1 MLCRLAVCRLVHQ
14 RSDRTDYVLR
24 VAASPTLGSAG
35 NLGSDERTFSA
46 VDEMARCLRF
56 LGVSEATITSSEA
69 AVKQPTSALRFVTFA
84 DAEQVPFD
92 RLQDADFDI
101 FSD

>member
-1 MLCRLAVCRLVHQ
+1 
-14 RSDRTDYVLR
+14 
-24 VAASPTLGSAG
+24 
-35 NLGSDERTFSA
+35 
-46 VDEMARCLRF
+46 MARCLRF